1 MKSTI
6 VVVTDDLDGVT
17 EGAEEVEFGLD
28 GAAYEIDLCVVNRKK
43 LDEVLRTYIDAAR
56 PVKNPARNGHRTKRR
71 VQRTRSAWH
80 APAVEPAGKPPTAP
94 DAAPATEPAGQDE
107 GVLHSKEEL
116 TAVRGWAKSKGVR
129 ITLRGR
135 IPQDVWDAWR
145 NNGDLTLLAEKRR
158 PLAVTE

>member
-1 MKSTI
+1 MKRTI

-17 EGAEEVEFGLD
+17 EGAGEVEFALD
-28 GAAYEIDLCVVNRKK
+28 GNAYAIDLCVVNRKK

-56 PVKNPARNGHRTKRR
+56 PVKNPARNGHRPKRR
-71 VQRTRSAWH
+71 VQRAQPVRH
-80 APAVEPAGKPPTAP
+80 APPTAP
-94 DAAPATEPAGQDE
+94 TAAPATEPAGQDE

-158 PLAVTE
+158 PLAATE